1 MKTRSTLQ
9 ERGDGVFFPPFLLTF
24 LLILSVNGDGI
35 VANFSENGQLT
46 INYRAIF
53 DNFEWALGTSVR
65 FGVQYVNYTS
75 LERTPKASMFQFL
88 NWFKEHEAG
97 GNATMRM

>member
-1 MKTRSTLQ
+1 M
-9 ERGDGVFFPPFLLTF
+9 
-24 LLILSVNGDGI
+24 
-35 VANFSENGQLT
+35 
-46 INYRAIF
+46 

-75 LERTPKASMFQFL
+75 LERTPKASLFQFL